1 LPKSAFNLTRLPVA
15 GVQPAEKPAN
25 MDVLERFGA
34 NLLRIRQA
42 RRLSQESLAER
53 AGIHRTQ
60 ISLFETGQRQPLL
73 ETFVRLAGAL
83 EVPLST
89 LLEGIAFKPGPAGG
103 EFLVSDP
110 PELPRIGS

>member
-1 LPKSAFNLTRLPVA
+1 MTESASDEMNVP
-15 GVQPAEKPAN
+15 G
-25 MDVLERFGA
+25 RFGV

-73 ETFVRLAGAL
+73 ETAIRLAGAL
-83 EVPLST
+83 EVALPT
-89 LLEGIAFKPGPAGG
+89 LLEGIAFRPGPNGG
-103 EFLVSDP
+103 ELRVSEP
-110 PELPRIGS
+110 PELLPRVHPFDG

>member
-1 LPKSAFNLTRLPVA
+1 
-15 GVQPAEKPAN
+15 

-34 NLLRIRQA
+34 NLLRVRQA

-60 ISLFETGQRQPLL
+60 ISMFETGRRQPML
-73 ETFVRLAGAL
+73 ETSIRLSAAL

-89 LLEGIAFKPGPAGG
+89 LLEGIDFRPGAGGG
-103 EFLVSDP
+103 EFVVAEP
-110 PELPRIGS
+110 PELPRLSSNQP